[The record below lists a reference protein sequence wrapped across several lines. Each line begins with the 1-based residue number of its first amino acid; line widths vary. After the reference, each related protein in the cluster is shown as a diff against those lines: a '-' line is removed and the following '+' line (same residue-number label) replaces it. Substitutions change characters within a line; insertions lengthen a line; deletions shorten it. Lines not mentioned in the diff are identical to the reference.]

1 MSSSRHP
8 VALSVERRVGSSTRL
23 LAVVMC
29 LPLVDGVFV
38 AVVLGGALETLGGII
53 EVGLLVFAGSATIAV
68 ILAEMDAG
76 PRAQARIVL
85 GVGSVVIAGAAVQA
99 TLAPTIESLLNMA
112 IFERFAALVVLG
124 VAASTASAR
133 LDEYLPGPP
142 VVLGLGLVASLEPAG
157 ASLALQTDPGLIA
170 RAVAAAAVGVL
181 VALAVAVTSPWLRT
195 AVEIDRFRFGSAVA
209 LGVLAL
215 SIAGFIPSS
224 APVALAVLLVTAL
237 LAFDPDGS
245 GRDPLAPGD
254 TDAAIVA
261 DGGNGS
267 TPSSDGTPLDTD
279 TGIDAG
285 ASVPADVDPV
295 ADTDAV
301 HSAADTTTGSD
312 ADVSS
317 SAGTTTESDAGVH
330 FATGVDTGIDAV
342 SSAANAGT
350 GSDADVHFAAD
361 VDAGTHSPDDVDA
374 GTHSTDDADA
384 GTHSSADVDAGTHSS
399 ADADAGTHSSA
410 DIDTGVH
417 SPADVDTR
425 VGSESET
432 ETGNAQEFDGD
443 HWPPEQ
449 QPPWF

>member
-8 VALSVERRVGSSTRL
+8 VALSVERRVGSSARL

-38 AVVLGGALETLGGII
+38 AVVLGGALETLGGIL
-53 EVGLLVFAGSATIAV
+53 EVGLLVFAGSATVAV

-76 PRAQARIVL
+76 PREQARIVL
-85 GVGSVVIAGAAVQA
+85 GVGSVVIGGAAVQA

-170 RAVAAAAVGVL
+170 RAVAAAGVGVL
-181 VALAVAVTSPWLRT
+181 VALGVAVASPWLRT

-215 SIAGFIPSS
+215 SVAGFVPSS

-237 LAFDPDGS
+237 LAFDPGE
-245 GRDPLAPGD
+245 GD
-254 TDAAIVA
+254 A
-261 DGGNGS
+261 
-267 TPSSDGTPLDTD
+267 PLDTD
-279 TGIDAG
+279 AG
-285 ASVPADVDPV
+285 VGAPADTDPV
-295 ADTDAV
+295 ADTDTV
-301 HSAADTTTGSD
+301 STPADTATGSD
-312 ADVSS
+312 ADVSAAS
-317 SAGTTTESDAGVH
+317 SDAGTESGADVQ
-330 FATGVDTGIDAV
+330 FVTDAGSGGDAGVD
-342 SSAANAGT
+342 
-350 GSDADVHFAAD
+350 
-361 VDAGTHSPDDVDA
+361 P
-374 GTHSTDDADA
+374 
-384 GTHSSADVDAGTHSS
+384 
-399 ADADAGTHSSA
+399 
-410 DIDTGVH
+410 
-417 SPADVDTR
+417 PADVDVET
-425 VGSESET
+425 GPGSET
-432 ETGNAQEFDGD
+432 ETGNAREFDGK

>member
-38 AVVLGGALETLGGII
+38 AVVLGGALETLGGIL
-53 EVGLLVFAGSATIAV
+53 EVGLLVFAGSATVAV

-99 TLAPTIESLLNMA
+99 TLAPTIESLLDMA
-112 IFERFAALVVLG
+112 TFERFAALVVLG

-157 ASLALQTDPGLIA
+157 ASFALQTDPGLIA
-170 RAVAAAAVGVL
+170 RAVAAAGVGVL
-181 VALAVAVTSPWLRT
+181 VALAVAVTSPWLRA

-215 SIAGFIPSS
+215 SIAGFVPSS

-237 LAFDPDGS
+237 LAFDPDG
-245 GRDPLAPGD
+245 GDRDPLAPGD
-254 TDAAIVA
+254 HDTAVVA

-267 TPSSDGTPLDTD
+267 TTSGTGAPL
-279 TGIDAG
+279 
-285 ASVPADVDPV
+285 DVDPGV
-295 ADTDAV
+295 AVAVDPNAGRADTGAHPDG
-301 HSAADTTTGSD
+301 D
-312 ADVSS
+312 
-317 SAGTTTESDAGVH
+317 
-330 FATGVDTGIDAV
+330 
-342 SSAANAGT
+342 AGT
-350 GSDADVHFAAD
+350 GSNADVYSAA
-361 VDAGTHSPDDVDA
+361 G
-374 GTHSTDDADA
+374 AD
-384 GTHSSADVDAGTHSS
+384 T
-399 ADADAGTHSSA
+399 
-410 DIDTGVH
+410 
-417 SPADVDTR
+417 
-425 VGSESET
+425 GSESDGDVDSAAGADTGSGPDSGT
-432 ETGNAQEFDGD
+432 EAGDAREFDDNRGSS
-443 HWPPEQ
+443 ERR
-449 QPPWF
+449 PPWF